1 MRLASNPRLARR
13 LSHALYR
20 DGRTL
25 HECPTDSRH
34 FQMLGRYYVMQRRE
48 VVRTHVDIE
57 QLARELG
64 VWEDPPPPPPL
75 PEFIDMKALI
85 GTRRITERQ
94 AELNRKRMV
103 QPMKPRPGTRGLVRL
118 TVKALWAAIEAS
130 TFPAPV
136 RGPKG
141 LVWRSADVLR
151 WKSTN
156 Q

>member
-1 MRLASNPRLARR
+1 
-13 LSHALYR
+13 
-20 DGRTL
+20 
-25 HECPTDSRH
+25 
-34 FQMLGRYYVMQRRE
+34 MLGRYYVMQRRE
-48 VVRTHVDIE
+48 VIRTHIDVE
-57 QLARELG
+57 KLARELG

-75 PEFIDMKALI
+75 PEFIDMKVLI

-103 QPMKPRPGTRGLVRL
+103 QPMNPRPGTHGLVRL
-118 TVKALWAAIEAS
+118 TATALWAAIEAG